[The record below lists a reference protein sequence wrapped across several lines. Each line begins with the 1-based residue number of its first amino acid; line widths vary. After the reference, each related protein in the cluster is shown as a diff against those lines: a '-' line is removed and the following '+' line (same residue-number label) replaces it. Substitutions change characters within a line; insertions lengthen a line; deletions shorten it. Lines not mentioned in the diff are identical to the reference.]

1 MHKDMCEIRK
11 KLKNKHF
18 PVRQRPFLRKI
29 NLENGGGCGIMNSVI
44 LKKHSK
50 GRKS

>member
-1 MHKDMCEIRK
+1 MRNQEKAE
-11 KLKNKHF
+11 NKHF